1 MQGILCLLTGIRS
14 LLFSTRDI
22 DGYKVGS
29 KYTRKI
35 LRVLSNYKGEFRV
48 GSSYFW
54 RHLNVFGSVILLNS
68 FFFIE
73 PTLQVGRNKN
83 LQLVVLRSLCKGLI
97 DSPSSTSG
105 VAGSRVWG

>member
-1 MQGILCLLTGIRS
+1 M
-14 LLFSTRDI
+14 
-22 DGYKVGS
+22 
-29 KYTRKI
+29 
-35 LRVLSNYKGEFRV
+35 
-48 GSSYFW
+48 
-54 RHLNVFGSVILLNS
+54 FGSVILLNS